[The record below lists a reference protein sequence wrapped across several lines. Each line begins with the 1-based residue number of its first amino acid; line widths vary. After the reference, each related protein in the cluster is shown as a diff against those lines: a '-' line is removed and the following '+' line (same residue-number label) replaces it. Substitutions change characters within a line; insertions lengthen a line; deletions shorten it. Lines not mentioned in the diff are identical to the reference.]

1 MSAGDG
7 ASFDAGAVE
16 FRLLGELEVV
26 LSGRRVDAGTARQRA
41 VLAALLFNA
50 NRVVSPDELVARV
63 WGTGRRPDR
72 PVNTVQTYLSLLRRA
87 LGNVAITRRSGG
99 YVLAV
104 DPAQIDLHRFR
115 RLTAQA
121 QRSRDDERTVALLQQ
136 ALGLWRGD
144 AVAELDSPWFDAIRA
159 TLGNER
165 LAAELDLVDAQLRL
179 GRHADVLASLLDRAD
194 RNPLD
199 ERIAGQAILALYRSG
214 RQADALARYQ
224 LIRQLLADELGNDPG
239 LALRQLHQRILTSDP
254 TLVPPVAPS
263 PTTRPKGPIPEQL
276 PAPPTLFTGR
286 VQELGVLDAVLATD
300 ADSPDTV
307 AITAISGTAGVGK
320 TALALRWAHH
330 HRDRFPDGQL
340 FVNLRGYDP
349 GHPVDVGDALAQLL
363 VALDVPPQ
371 DIPVGPD
378 ERAARYRTAIARR
391 RMLVLLDNAATTEQI
406 TPLLPG
412 TPSCTVMVTSR
423 DSLGGTVALH
433 GARRIVL
440 DVLPLADAVN
450 LLGKL
455 IGARV
460 DAEPAAAVAFAKRC
474 AQLPLALRVAAER
487 AALHPTAPLAAAADE
502 LAEQRLSVLD
512 PGDDPRAVVRAVF
525 FWSYRH
531 LSSDTSAVFRLLG
544 LHPGP
549 TLDTYAVS
557 ALTDLPLAQA
567 DRVVDSLTRA
577 HLVVRSD
584 TGRLAMHDLLHA
596 YANELVTTEDL
607 AATRQIALT
616 RLFDYYVSAAAGA
629 MDSLHAAERHTR
641 PVVPPSATP
650 VPALADPAAARAWLD
665 AERLTLIEVCAYA
678 AEHGWPQHAVSLS
691 VILYRYLESGHYT
704 DALTLHSHALHAAR
718 GSGDRHAEA
727 TALTNLG
734 AVYRLL
740 GSYGTAGEH
749 LGLAADLFAESGDLR
764 GQARALS
771 NLGVVDD
778 RTGRHDSAAGYC
790 RRALALYRQA
800 GDRHGEA
807 ATLTNLGAI
816 ESETGRQTDAAEYLR
831 QAIALYRALG
841 DRWGEAAA
849 LSNLGDLVS
858 QLGDQQTA
866 AAHLGAALIGFRD
879 LGHRYGQA
887 TVLSTLGDVYTRLGD
902 YDAAV
907 EHHLRALT
915 LYSELGHR
923 YGEANVLN
931 GLGEAR
937 AAAGDLAD
945 AVAQHTAAL
954 AVATEIGDLD
964 ERVRAESGL
973 ALIGR
978 RTEGAQ
984 GTS

>member
-7 ASFDAGAVE
+7 ASFDAGVVE

-26 LSGRRVDAGTARQRA
+26 LSGQRVDVGTARQRA

-50 NRVVSPDELVARV
+50 NRVVPPDELVARV

-72 PVNTVQTYLSLLRRA
+72 PVNTVQTYLSLLRRV
-87 LGNVAITRRSGG
+87 LGNAAITRRSGG
-99 YVLAV
+99 YVLVV

-121 QRSRDDERTVALLQQ
+121 QSSRDDDRTVVLLQQ

-144 AVAELDSPWFDAIRA
+144 AVAELDSPWFDAIRT
-159 TLGNER
+159 TLDNER

-179 GRHADVLASLLDRAD
+179 DRHADVLPSLLDRAD

-199 ERIAGQAILALYRSG
+199 ERLAGQVILALYRSG

-224 LIRQLLADELGNDPG
+224 LVRQLLADELGNDPG

-254 TLVPPVAPS
+254 TLVPQAAPT
-263 PTTRPKGPIPEQL
+263 PTTRPTPIPEQL

-286 VQELGVLDAVLATD
+286 VQELGMLDAALATD

-320 TALALRWAHH
+320 TALALRWAHQ

-371 DIPVGPD
+371 DIPVGLD
-378 ERAARYRTAIARR
+378 ERAARYRTAIAHR

-423 DSLGGTVALH
+423 DSLGGIVALH
-433 GARRIVL
+433 GARRIDL
-440 DVLPLADAVN
+440 DVLPLADAVT
-450 LLGKL
+450 LLSKL

-460 DAEPAAAVAFAKRC
+460 DAEPDAAVAFAKRC

-487 AALHPTAPLAAAADE
+487 AALNPTAPLAAAADE
-502 LAEQRLSVLD
+502 LAKQRLTVLD
-512 PGDDPRAVVRAVF
+512 PGDDPRAAVRAVF

-531 LSSDTSAVFRLLG
+531 LRSDTSAVFRLLG

-557 ALTDLPLAQA
+557 ALADLPLARANQVA
-567 DRVVDSLTRA
+567 DSLTRA

-584 TGRLAMHDLLHA
+584 TGRLAMHDLLRA
-596 YANELVTTEDL
+596 YADELVTTEDL
-607 AATRQIALT
+607 AATRRTALT
-616 RLFDYYVSAAAGA
+616 RLFDYYLSAAAGA

-641 PVVPPSATP
+641 PVVPSSATP

-691 VILYRYLESGHYT
+691 AILYRYLESGHYT
-704 DALTLHSHALHAAR
+704 DALALHSHALHAAR

-740 GSYGTAGEH
+740 GSYGAAGEH
-749 LGLAADLFAESGDLR
+749 LGLAADLFAEFGDLR

-816 ESETGRQTDAAEYLR
+816 ESETGRHTDAAEYLR

-849 LSNLGDLVS
+849 LSNLGDLLS

-973 ALIGR
+973 ALIGQ

-984 GTS
+984 HTS